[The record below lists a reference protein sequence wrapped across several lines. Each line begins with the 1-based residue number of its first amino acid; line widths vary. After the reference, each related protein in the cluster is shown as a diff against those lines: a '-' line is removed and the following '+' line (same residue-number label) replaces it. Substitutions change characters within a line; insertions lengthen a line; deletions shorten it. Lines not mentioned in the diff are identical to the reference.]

1 MKNIPQSIL
10 LTPGPTPL
18 PPSVYERMA
27 EPILHHRTHEFG
39 KLFSSV
45 LADLQTVFRTK
56 NTVLMLTSSGT
67 GSMESAVANLL
78 SPGDRSLVHSTGV
91 FGDRFLRI
99 HKAYGLD
106 PVFLGEEWGHA
117 ADGERLRAA
126 LREQPGLKA
135 VFLQHTDTS
144 TGVVNDLRSLAR
156 IVREESGALVV
167 VDSISGLGAEELE
180 TDAWGLDVVLSA
192 SQKGLMAP
200 PGLAFLSVSERAWKA
215 CEAAKLPRF
224 YLDWRAMRKSLPN
237 LETPF
242 TPAVGLVAAQAE
254 SLRLILAEGIE
265 EVWRRTAELAAF
277 TRAEVRKLGLKLFA
291 RDAADILTAAWLPE
305 GMDGKK
311 LLKEILEEDRI
322 SIAGGQEKLAGK
334 IVRIAHMGYIRKPD
348 VEAGLKALSHRL
360 KARP

>member
-1 MKNIPQSIL
+1 MNQVPKSIM

-18 PPSVYERMA
+18 PPSVYEKMA
-27 EPILHHRTHEFG
+27 EPILHHRTQEFG
-39 KLFSSV
+39 RLFSGV
-45 LADLQTVFRTK
+45 LSALKSVFRTK
-56 NTVLMLTSSGT
+56 NSVLMVTCSGT

-78 SPGDRSLVHSTGV
+78 SPGDLSLVHSTGA
-91 FGDRFLRI
+91 FGDRFLHI

-106 PVFLGEEWGHA
+106 PAFLSEEWGRA
-117 ADGERLRAA
+117 ADGDKLRAA
-126 LREQPGLKA
+126 LRSRTGVKA

-144 TGVVNDLRSLAR
+144 TGVVNDLRALAA
-156 IVREESGALVV
+156 IIREESDALVV

-180 TDAWGLDVVLSA
+180 TDAWGLDIVLSA

-200 PGLAFLSVSERAWKA
+200 PGLAYMAVSERAWKA

-224 YLDWRAMRKSLPN
+224 YFDWRAMRKSLPN

-254 SLRLILAEGIE
+254 ALRLILAEGME
-265 EVWRRTAELAAF
+265 GVWRRTAELAAF
-277 TRAEVRKLGLKLFA
+277 TRAEVQKLGLRLFA

-322 SIAGGQEKLAGK
+322 SIAGGQEKLAGR
-334 IVRIAHMGYIRKPD
+334 IVRIAHMGHIRKPD
-348 VEAGLKALSHRL
+348 VEAGLRALARRL
-360 KARP
+360 KAPA

>member
-1 MKNIPQSIL
+1 MSQIPKTIL

-18 PPSVYERMA
+18 PPSVYEKMA
-27 EPILHHRTHEFG
+27 EPILHHRTQEFG
-39 KLFSSV
+39 RLFSGV
-45 LADLQTVFRTK
+45 LAALKSVFRTK
-56 NTVLMLTSSGT
+56 NTILMVTSSGT
-67 GSMESAVANLL
+67 GSMEGAVANLL
-78 SPGDRSLVHSTGV
+78 SPGDLSLVHSTGA
-91 FGDRFLRI
+91 FGDRFLHI
-99 HKAYGLD
+99 HRAYGLE
-106 PVFLGEEWGHA
+106 PAFLPEEWGHA
-117 ADGERLRAA
+117 ADGEKLRAA
-126 LREQPGLKA
+126 LRSRRGVKA

-144 TGVVNDLRSLAR
+144 TGVVNDLRALAA
-156 IVREESGALVV
+156 IVREESDALVV

-200 PGLAFLSVSERAWKA
+200 PGLAYMAVSERAWKA

-224 YLDWRAMRKSLPN
+224 YFDWRAMRKSLPN
-237 LETPF
+237 LETPY

-265 EVWRRTAELAAF
+265 NVWRRTAELAAF
-277 TRAEVRKLGLKLFA
+277 TRGEVQKLGLRLFA

-334 IVRIAHMGYIRKPD
+334 IVRIAHMGHIRKPD
-348 VEAGLKALSHRL
+348 VEAGLKALARRL
-360 KARP
+360 PA